1 MDVAPLSTFQI
12 FILPYDIRCVAAA
25 ELKKYADLYTIQ
37 ASCLRHARS
46 LLAYTSVRDVV
57 Q

>member
-12 FILPYDIRCVAAA
+12 FYLPYDIRCVAAA
-25 ELKKYADLYTIQ
+25 ELKNMPTCTRFKPAACDMLG
-37 ASCLRHARS
+37 H
-46 LLAYTSVRDVV
+46 LLAYTSVRGVV